1 MPYDTSSTVHC
12 RSSSQTT
19 PATSLCGFS
28 MTLTTTPH
36 STQQLMA
43 VWDPLLQDDP
53 EVPTFISNTALLSSD
68 SGFYI
73 RTSQSHSRHT
83 VFPTEHHE
91 IIDIGS
97 AAVQPMNNVMHLA
110 PYRASIAPGMGATTV
125 AGGNGFALRRGDTPL
140 LAAHIQRLA
149 LPVQDDRGDLRI
161 AQHPA
166 QFAGGGHTAELQLR
180 TPSLAPHGLDVHD
193 RGDVWPFAALGG

>member
-53 EVPTFISNTALLSSD
+53 EGPTFISNTALLSSD

-83 VFPTEHHE
+83 VGATQRGEVGLARVTAPH
-91 IIDIGS
+91 IGIEGH
-97 AAVQPMNNVMHLA
+97 AMIQ
-110 PYRASIAPGMGATTV
+110 IAPVGA
-125 AGGNGFALRRGDTPL
+125 
-140 LAAHIQRLA
+140 
-149 LPVQDDRGDLRI
+149 
-161 AQHPA
+161 HPA
-166 QFAGGGHTAELQLR
+166 TRECARLIA
-180 TPSLAPHGLDVHD
+180 SD
-193 RGDVWPFAALGG
+193 